1 MVVLME
7 DLDFDTAHYVV
18 LVGLLL
24 SFKQIVD
31 TVFVGVDVSVAS
43 LSCGIAATSGILMLN
58 WLVFW
63 TWLCCRM
70 WLY

>member
-24 SFKQIVD
+24 SFKQIVG
-31 TVFVGVDVSVAS
+31 TVFVSVDVSVAS
-43 LSCGIAATSGILMLN
+43 LSCGIAATSGI
-58 WLVFW
+58 
-63 TWLCCRM
+63 
-70 WLY
+70 